1 MKIIVMFILTTF
13 MLTGYTS
20 FALSIELIT
29 EEQAQRFID
38 IITTPLMILYFIIE
52 LLIFPP
58 LNLII
63 NFIVSIF
70 IYLLY
75 FYKVDRGIKNI
86 GKQMDIDVPK
96 YVKISSVL
104 TLREIFNSVLN
115 KELKEK
121 TKNAILRKYLNSYLN
136 GV

>member
-1 MKIIVMFILTTF
+1 MRIIVMFILTTF
-13 MLTGYTS
+13 MLTGYTL
-20 FALSIELIT
+20 FALSLELIT
-29 EEQAQRFID
+29 EEQAQKFID
-38 IITTPLMILYFIIE
+38 VITTPLMVICFIIE

-63 NFIVSIF
+63 NFIISIF

-96 YVKISSVL
+96 YIKISSVL
-104 TLREIFNSVLN
+104 SFRETFNSVLN